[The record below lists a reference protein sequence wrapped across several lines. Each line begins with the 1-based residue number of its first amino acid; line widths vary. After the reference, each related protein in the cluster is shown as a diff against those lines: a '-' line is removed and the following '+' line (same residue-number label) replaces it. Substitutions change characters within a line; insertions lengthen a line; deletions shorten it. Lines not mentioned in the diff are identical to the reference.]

1 MTFYH
6 WKTKRIARML
16 SCSFLQGL
24 CAVFLRTCVCSDGF
38 ASVCAPLSA
47 S

>member
-1 MTFYH
+1 MTFYNR
-6 WKTKRIARML
+6 KTGRIARML

-24 CAVFLRTCVCSDGF
+24 CAVSLRTCVCSDGF
-38 ASVCAPLSA
+38 ATVCAPLSA

>member
-1 MTFYH
+1 MTFYSR
-6 WKTKRIARML
+6 KTGRIARMS
-16 SCSFLQGL
+16 SCIFLQGL